1 MRCGYRLTFKEHIV
15 ALCLKHRITLYE
27 TAKEETE
34 CVSSRKARRIIVLP
48 IINYRAYILALH
60 EVFHIVNP
68 CPIKTLDKE
77 MAAWKG
83 AKSAAILW
91 TKEADL
97 IVFECLKSYIEYY
110 KGDNRVKVS
119 KEFRRFIKSLI

>member
-1 MRCGYRLTFKEHIV
+1 MSYKNHIV

-27 TAKEETE
+27 TALDEYN
-34 CVSSRKARRIIVLP
+34 CVSSRKARRIVVLP
-48 IINYRAYILALH
+48 IINYRTYILALH
-60 EVFHIVNP
+60 ELFHIVNP
-68 CPIKTLDKE
+68 CPIKRLDKE

-110 KGDNRVKVS
+110 KGDNRIKVS
-119 KEFRRFIKSLI
+119 KEFREFIKALI